1 MNEIRVLVA
10 DDRALIRSG
19 IRAHLEELP
28 GLQIVAEA
36 KDGPEALRLI
46 RHHQPDVAVIESAM
60 CKLNGFEVT
69 ARVKK
74 ECPTVHVI
82 VLSTHADEE
91 CQMQAMS
98 CGAAGYL
105 TMAASGAELRLAIK
119 TVANGM
125 THVCSSARRPSPDS
139 VQFRTADETV
149 ARLTPRQREVLKLI
163 AEGNST
169 KQIALILNISAK
181 TVETHRMLLTD
192 RLDIHDTAGLVR
204 YAIKAGLIGLDD

>member
-82 VLSTHADEE
+82 VLSTHAEGMPDAGNELRRGRIFDYG
-91 CQMQAMS
+91 CLWRRT
-98 CGAAGYL
+98 AAG
-105 TMAASGAELRLAIK
+105 
-119 TVANGM
+119 
-125 THVCSSARRPSPDS
+125 D
-139 VQFRTADETV
+139 
-149 ARLTPRQREVLKLI
+149 
-163 AEGNST
+163 
-169 KQIALILNISAK
+169 
-181 TVETHRMLLTD
+181 
-192 RLDIHDTAGLVR
+192 
-204 YAIKAGLIGLDD
+204 